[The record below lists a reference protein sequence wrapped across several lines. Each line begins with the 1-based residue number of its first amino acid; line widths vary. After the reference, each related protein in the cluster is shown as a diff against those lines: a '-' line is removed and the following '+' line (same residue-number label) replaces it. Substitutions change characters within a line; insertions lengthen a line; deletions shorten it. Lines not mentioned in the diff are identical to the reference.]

1 MQENKKAQEA
11 LDITDFDTSVD
22 PASDFY
28 TYANGGWIKKNP
40 LPPEF
45 SRFGTFDKL
54 ADDNNGMLRTLV
66 EELAGN
72 HKDKNN
78 LAGKL
83 GIFYATGINEDALND
98 KTAQVLAQ
106 IRMDLITLTNIQE
119 LSSVLAAL
127 HKNGVSAFYGFF
139 GSPDSKNAE
148 MVVPH
153 LAQSGLGLPERDYY
167 ISNEKR
173 SVEIREEY
181 TRHIQKVFILAGYDE
196 KTALEFSQQ
205 VMLIEMMLA
214 EASMTRLERRDPH
227 KTYHKLSPTA
237 LKELSP
243 SFDWGEYF
251 NAVGL
256 PQPGDTIVMQPD
268 FIRAM
273 DEVLNVKPIKE
284 VKIYLEWQL
293 LRYSCSFLST
303 DFVDANFEFYGKFLS
318 GTETLK
324 PRWKRVLSATNEA
337 LGEALGKLY
346 VEKYFPPHAKTR
358 MLTLVENL
366 KAALALRISDLEWMS
381 EKTKAYALEKLDTI
395 RVKIGYP
402 DQWRDF
408 SGLEI
413 DKDHYLLNVMRA
425 HAFEFEYMV
434 SKINKPVDREEWFM
448 PPQTVNAYYSP
459 NLNEICFPAGI
470 LQPPFFYADADD
482 ALNYGAIGMVIG
494 HEMTHGFDDQ
504 GRHYDKHGNLV
515 NWWTDEDAERFNAR
529 AQVLVDQFN
538 SYEVAE
544 GVFANGEL
552 TLGENIADLG
562 GLNVSLTAYKNTNSN
577 EAMQMKTGGFT
588 GLQRFFLA
596 YAHVWA
602 QNIRLQEV
610 LRRVKEDVHSPGDL
624 RVNGPLPNMKEFHDA
639 FEINEGDAMFLPK
652 EKRADIW

>member
-1 MQENKKAQEA
+1 MQEKNKAEEA
-11 LDITDFDTSVD
+11 LDITDFDTSID
-22 PASDFY
+22 PAHDFY
-28 TYANGGWIKKNP
+28 SYANGGWKKKNP

-66 EELAGN
+66 EELAGQY
-72 HKDKNN
+72 HDKNS

-83 GIFYATGINEDALND
+83 GTFYATGMNEDALNE
-98 KTAQVLAQ
+98 KTIEVLAD
-106 IRMDLITLTNIQE
+106 IKKNLITLTDNQK
-119 LSSVLAAL
+119 LASVLAEL
-127 HKNGVSAFYGFF
+127 HKFGISAFFGFF
-139 GSPDSKNAE
+139 GSPDSKNAD

-167 ISNEKR
+167 TSNEKR
-173 SVEIREEY
+173 SVEIREAY
-181 TRHIQKVFILAGYDE
+181 TRHIQKIFVLSGYDD
-196 KTALEFSQQ
+196 KTASDFAQQ
-205 VMLIEMMLA
+205 VMEIEMILA

-227 KTYHKLSPTA
+227 KTYHKLSPES
-237 LKELSP
+237 LDELSP
-243 SFDWGEYF
+243 AFNWSEYF
-251 NAVGL
+251 NGIGL
-256 PQPGDTIVMQPD
+256 SQPGDIIVMQPD

-273 DEVLNVKPIKE
+273 DRIIREKPSDQ

-293 LRYSCSFLST
+293 LKYSCPFLSA
-303 DFVDANFEFYGKFLS
+303 DFVDANFDFYGKFLS

-366 KAALALRISDLEWMS
+366 KAALALRISDVGWMS
-381 EKTKAYALEKLDTI
+381 EETKAYALEKLDTI

-402 DQWRDF
+402 DRWRDF

-413 DKDHYLLNVMRA
+413 DEEHYLLNVIKA

-504 GRHYDKHGNLV
+504 GRHYDKSGNLV
-515 NWWTDEDAERFNAR
+515 NWWTDEDADRFKAR
-529 AQVLVDQFN
+529 SQVLVDQFN
-538 SYEVAE
+538 KYEVAE
-544 GVFANGEL
+544 GIFANGEL

-562 GLNVSLTAYKNTNSN
+562 GLNVSLTAYKNTNST
-577 EAMQMKTGGFT
+577 ETIRKKTGGFT

-602 QNIRLQEV
+602 QNIRPQEV
-610 LRRVKEDVHSPGDL
+610 LRRVKEDVHSLGDL
-624 RVNGPLPNMKEFHDA
+624 RVNGPLPNMKEFHEA
-639 FEINEGDAMFLPK
+639 FGIKEGDAMFLPK